1 MNYVD
6 LELDLRVLKQTYDE
20 YIKKFK
26 KPSEGLELGI
36 QHLDAEV
43 RKLGNLIAKEVL
55 KED

>member
-1 MNYVD
+1 MELKD
-6 LELDLRVLKQTYDE
+6 LEPNLKALEVIYNE